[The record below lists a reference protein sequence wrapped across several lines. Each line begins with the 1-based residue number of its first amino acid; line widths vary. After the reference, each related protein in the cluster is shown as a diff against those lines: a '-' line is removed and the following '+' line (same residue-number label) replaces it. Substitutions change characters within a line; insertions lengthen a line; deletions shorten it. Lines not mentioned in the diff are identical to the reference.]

1 MADLSKPSAEAAGR
15 AAPLSWRTRWG
26 PLLAAGV
33 MAGLV
38 LAYPGIALET
48 AVFALSSLVRLSP
61 LLALAV
67 GLSAFIRASGLDG
80 QIARVFRGRPLA
92 VILAASL
99 FGALTPVCGLGVLP
113 LIAGLLAAGV
123 PLAPIMA
130 FWLSSPIT
138 DPSMLVI
145 TAGTL
150 GPVFALAKTVA
161 AFAVGLAGGLATEAL
176 QGRGAFPA
184 PLKPAAIS
192 AARNRETACGTSCA
206 GGEGGAVVW
215 RFWRDPERRA
225 QFLDETRAAALLIV
239 KWLTLAFAAESLLQ
253 RALPPELIAGFVGGE
268 SAWAIPL
275 AVAVGTPIY
284 LDGYAALP
292 LVRGL
297 MDLGMS
303 PGAAMAFLV
312 AGGITSAYASV
323 AVFALVRLPVFAWYL
338 ALAVIGS
345 LLAGYGFQA
354 ALAL

>member
-1 MADLSKPSAEAAGR
+1 MTDISKPNGGTAQGR
-15 AAPLSWRTRWG
+15 APWGWRHWSL
-26 PLLAAGV
+26 LLAAAV
-33 MAGLV
+33 LAGLA
-38 LAYPGIALET
+38 LARPVIAFET
-48 AVFALSSLVRLSP
+48 ATFALRSLVLLSP
-61 LLALAV
+61 LLAFAV

-138 DPSMLVI
+138 DPSMLLI

-161 AFAVGLAGGLATEAL
+161 AFAVGLLGGLATEAL
-176 QGRGAFPA
+176 QARGAFPA
-184 PLKPAAIS
+184 PLKPAAVS
-192 AARNRETACGTSCA
+192 AGRRRETGDCGTVCC
-206 GGEGGAVVW
+206 GGKGPVVW

-225 QFLDETRAAALLIV
+225 QFLDETRAAALLIA

-268 SAWAIPL
+268 NAWAIPL

-297 MDLGMS
+297 IDLGMS

-312 AGGITSAYASV
+312 SGGITSAYASV

-345 LLAGYGFQA
+345 LIAGYGFQA